1 MPPKGASAKEKR
13 KQQRQAELAM
23 KESAEACAE
32 GEAILDK
39 INMEKNIGIS
49 QYPKAVTHFTRAI
62 DSNATNGQAYLLRAK
77 CMKAVQD
84 YDKAITDYSKAIE
97 LNANDAEALLSRA
110 YCYEQ
115 KQDWDAAI
123 SDCTA
128 AIEIQPEDDHAYN
141 MRGTSRANKR
151 PPGLRLKNVEYNQV
165 IADFTKAIELNDCN
179 YYAYANRGN
188 VRCDRQEYL
197 KAIEDYSRALYI
209 KDDYWYVHS
218 RRGVAYYEFVLAE
231 RTPRD
236 AEDIAP
242 AEKNAASTKLTP
254 LKEQWENEFWHEEC
268 ILRNKEQT
276 EAFLT
281 QAIQDLTIYIKHE
294 EKEKGD
300 SSTASLVY
308 RAHTY
313 LLQGNLD
320 DALKDFKKAKEL
332 DASLEPLVKPQIN
345 AIREQTGVNK
355 ALVHAD

>member
-23 KESAEACAE
+23 KESTEECTQ

-49 QYPKAVTHFTRAI
+49 QYTKAVGHFTKAI
-62 DSNATNGQAYLLRAK
+62 DAIATNGQAYLLRAK
-77 CMKAVQD
+77 CMKAMQD
-84 YDKAITDYSKAIE
+84 YDKAISDYSKAIE
-97 LNANDAEALLSRA
+97 LNPNDAEALLSRA

-123 SDCTA
+123 GDCTA
-128 AIEIQPEDDHAYN
+128 AIEIQPNDDHAYN

-151 PPGLRLKNVEYNQV
+151 PAGLRLKNVEYKQV
-165 IADFTKAIELNDCN
+165 IDDFTKAIEKNDCN

-218 RRGVAYYEFVLAE
+218 RRGVAYYEYVLAE
-231 RTPRD
+231 RSPK
-236 AEDIAP
+236 EDPDVVP
-242 AEKNAASTKLTP
+242 AEKNAASEKQAS
-254 LKEQWENEFWHEEC
+254 LKDQWEDEFWNEEC
-268 ILRNKEQT
+268 VLRNKEQF
-276 EAFLT
+276 EAFLA
-281 QAIQDLTIYIKHE
+281 QAILDFTIYIKHE

-332 DASLEPLVKPQIN
+332 DASLEPLVKPQID